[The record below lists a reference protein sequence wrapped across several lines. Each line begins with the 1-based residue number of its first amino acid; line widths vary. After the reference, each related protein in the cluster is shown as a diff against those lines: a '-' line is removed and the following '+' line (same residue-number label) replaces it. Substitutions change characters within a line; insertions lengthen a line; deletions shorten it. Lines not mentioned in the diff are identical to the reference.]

1 MSDRKPPR
9 WRSITAVAL
18 VVLAAILA
26 PLTVTARWVH
36 DHILDTDGYVET
48 VAPLADDPV
57 ITDALAKRV
66 VDELFARADVQRR
79 VEDLLPG
86 PVDALGRTFTNSLRN
101 LATNQAESF
110 LASDRF
116 RALWEEANRIAHEQV
131 VAMFSGDGDAVSQD
145 DGQVVLDLG
154 VVADKVRE
162 RLVDGGVGVLRRVSV
177 PKGVVEV
184 TLFRSDVIPELQTA
198 FSVLDDLAAILPVAF
213 LVCLAGAIAV
223 APRRR
228 RIVIALGLSVAAA
241 TSLLLVAVNLVR
253 RESLDHATEAGLNTD
268 AAKAVFDALVVA
280 LREASWIVIVAGLV
294 VALVTAVSNPTWIG
308 RVVGRLR
315 GSSSTDAPPISAVA
329 REHRNVLL
337 LSAIGIA
344 LVVLAVWPT
353 PTLLV
358 VVVTLVVLAF
368 VLGLIVAL
376 ARMAGSGAGEAAHT
390 PEDVDQLG

>member
-1 MSDRKPPR
+1 MSDAKPPR
-9 WRSITAVAL
+9 WRSIVAVVL

-66 VDELFARADVQRR
+66 VDELFARADVQSR

-86 PVDALGRTFTNSLRN
+86 PVDALGRTFTSSLRN

-116 RALWEEANRIAHEQV
+116 QALWEEANRIAHEQV

-154 VVADKVRE
+154 VVADKVRQ
-162 RLVDGGVGVLRRVSV
+162 RLVDGGVGILRRVSV

-184 TLFRSDVIPELQTA
+184 TLFQSDVIPKLQEA
-198 FSVLDDLAAILPVAF
+198 FGVLDDLATVLPIAF
-213 LVCLAGAIAV
+213 WVCVVGAIAV

-228 RIVIALGLSVAAA
+228 RTVIALGLSVAATA
-241 TSLLLVAVNLVR
+241 SLLLVGLNLAR
-253 RESLDHATEAGLNTD
+253 RESLDHATEASLDTD
-268 AAKAVFDALVVA
+268 AAKAVFDTLVSA
-280 LREASWIVIVAGLV
+280 LREASWVVIIAGLV
-294 VALVTAVSNPTWIG
+294 VALVAAVSNPAWIG

-329 REHRNVLL
+329 REHRTVLL
-337 LSAIGIA
+337 LGAVGLA

-358 VVVTLVVLAF
+358 VVVTVIVLAF
-368 VLGLIVAL
+368 VLGLIVVL
-376 ARMAGSGAGEAAHT
+376 ARMGGSGAGEAARA